1 MQAAALPA
9 QRKAES
15 GVLPWLTAP
24 AMLLCTALLT
34 GLFLLVELPPL
45 VDVPGH
51 IGSAAIE
58 AARPGNALRGYFQWN
73 WALIPNLG
81 GQVVMKLLA
90 YPFGILAA
98 GWWTSLIATVCLALG
113 AMATIRALNP
123 RGASAMGWAMIFVFA
138 FPWVWGFINYILA
151 TGLGLLLFAAAVH
164 LRAKPRL
171 RAVLLLVGQPIV
183 IMCHAIGGLI
193 LPILVAAESLGA
205 ALDDMKVQPE
215 LGRKAVLTR
224 LLRECWP
231 LAATPLLIA
240 AWKVLAST
248 SAGSGIAWDVLA
260 KLDFLME
267 VLRDQSLVLDMGSA
281 VACYMIVMFGYLLG
295 ARWTWRQ
302 GLPALAVFAAYCL
315 MPARIGGSEAVDV
328 RLLPT
333 AMLLALGLQ
342 DWSKASARTVRLVA
356 LSGAAILAVRF
367 GAILAS
373 FPTYDANFRA
383 QLEALDHVAPGSRML
398 VYRRQSCSNVQ
409 WRMSR
414 IDTLPALASLEK
426 QVWINSHWMIPGL
439 DMLQTR
445 FTPAPEGSAA
455 LSPMVWDLRCPDSD
469 GRSLDEIVGRAP
481 LSRVDYLWLIDTGSP
496 RTLPSMLDKQW
507 QWQESALYRVRH

>member
-1 MQAAALPA
+1 
-9 QRKAES
+9 
-15 GVLPWLTAP
+15 
-24 AMLLCTALLT
+24 MLLCTALLT
-34 GLFLLVELPPL
+34 GLFLLVDLPPL

-58 AARPGNALRGYFQWN
+58 AARPGNALRDYFQWN

-81 GQVVMKLLA
+81 GQVLMKLLA
-90 YPFGILAA
+90 YPFGVLAA

-113 AMATIRALNP
+113 AMATIRVLNP
-123 RGASAMGWAMIFVFA
+123 RGAFAMGWAMIFVFG
-138 FPWVWGFINYILA
+138 FPWVWGFVNYILA
-151 TGLGLLLFAAAVH
+151 TGIGLLLFAASVG
-164 LRAKPRL
+164 LRARL
-171 RAVLLLVGQPIV
+171 PMRAVLLLAGQPLV
-183 IMCHAIGGLI
+183 FMCHAIGGLI

-205 ALDDMKVQPE
+205 ALDDMKLQPE
-215 LGRKAVLTR
+215 LGRKAILRRR

-240 AWKVLAST
+240 AWKALASIP
-248 SAGSGIAWDVLA
+248 AGSGMAWDVLA

-267 VLRDQSLVLDMGSA
+267 VLRDQSLVLDMASA

-302 GLPALAVFAAYCL
+302 GLPALAVFATYCL
-315 MPARIGGSEAVDV
+315 LPARIGGSEAVDV
-328 RLLPT
+328 RLLPV
-333 AMLLALGLQ
+333 AMVLALGLQ
-342 DWSKASARTVRLVA
+342 DWSKASARTIRLVA
-356 LSGAAILAVRF
+356 LSGAAILSVRL
-367 GAILAS
+367 GAIAVS
-373 FPTYDANFRA
+373 FLSYDANFRG
-383 QLEALDHVAPGSRML
+383 QLEALDHVAPGSRVI

-414 IDTLPALASLEK
+414 IDTLPALASLKK

-439 DMLQTR
+439 DMLQSR

-469 GRSLDEIVGRAP
+469 GRSLDEIVGQAP
-481 LSRVDYLWLIDTGSP
+481 LSRVDYLWLIDTGTP
-496 RTLPSMLDKQW
+496 RSLPPMLDKQW
-507 QWQESALYRVRH
+507 QWQDSALYRVRH